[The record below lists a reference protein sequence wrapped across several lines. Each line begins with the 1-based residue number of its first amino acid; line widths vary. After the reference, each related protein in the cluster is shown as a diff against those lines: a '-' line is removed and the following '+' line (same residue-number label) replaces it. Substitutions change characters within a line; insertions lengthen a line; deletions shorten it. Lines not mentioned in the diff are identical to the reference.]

1 MSPGR
6 GVQIS
11 HLAYGDNDSAGWS
24 WSKFAASDRLSADR
38 SWKDVDVFVDDLL
51 MRRHAR
57 AANSSYRISGWLFPR
72 RLSPARRNLHSFS
85 HLTFPSQEI
94 NSCHLTFPATTI
106 SNNLQTFSDL
116 FFHVRDSRNP
126 SRCHLWTMISRLG
139 SQWQMFH
146 HWVGLKMIGTS
157 KWTNSNPNQ
166 LILWFQTKSPKWTWA
181 YLSYQ

>member
-106 SNNLQTFSDL
+106 QTTYKHSVICSSTCGTRVTL
-116 FFHVRDSRNP
+116 PGATCGQWSAVWAP
-126 SRCHLWTMISRLG
+126 SGRCSI
-139 SQWQMFH
+139 
-146 HWVGLKMIGTS
+146 IE
-157 KWTNSNPNQ
+157 
-166 LILWFQTKSPKWTWA
+166 
-181 YLSYQ
+181 